1 MAWFRSLTDE
11 HIAPWLIALGLHPE
25 QARAW
30 SRAPGRALARVSED
44 RRTQYLLATQ
54 QGERLAEVRPELL
67 RDARR
72 GEALRPVVGDF
83 VAYELPDEDAA
94 ADRPVV
100 IEEVLPRLS
109 QFVRKRARQELRQQV
124 LSTNI
129 DRVFLVTALDAEF
142 NVRRIERYLALAHES
157 GAAPVVVLTKP
168 DLCDDVPA
176 RLAEAR
182 EVTGDVPVLVVEP
195 RTGAG
200 MDDVLELLEPGDT
213 AALLGSSG
221 VGKSTLINRLLGEE
235 RQLAGEVRKDGKGR
249 HTTTTR
255 QLRQLPS
262 GALVI
267 DTPGMREL
275 GLWDADE
282 GVRETFADVE
292 AVAADCRFRDCTHR
306 DEPGCA
312 VREAVQAGRLDLAR
326 VEALRKLREELR
338 DLDRDLARRKK
349 RSRRGKPRRR

>member
-1 MAWFRSLTDE
+1 MAWFRPVPDDSL
-11 HIAPWLIALGLHPE
+11 PSWLFALGLRLE
-25 QARAW
+25 QAEAW
-30 SRAPGRALARVSED
+30 SREPGRALARVSED
-44 RRTQYLLATQ
+44 RRTQYLLATEK
-54 QGERLAEVRPELL
+54 GERLAEVRPELL

-83 VAYELPDEDAA
+83 VAYAVPDEDSP
-94 ADRPVV
+94 ADRPLV
-100 IEEVLPRLS
+100 IEEVLPRRS
-109 QFVRKRARQELRQQV
+109 QFIRKRARQELRQQV

-129 DRVFLVTALDAEF
+129 DRVFLITALDAEF

-157 GAAPVVVLTKP
+157 GADPVVVLTKP

-182 EVTGDVPVLVVEP
+182 EVAGEAPVMVVEP
-195 RTGAG
+195 PTGAG
-200 MDDVLELLEPGDT
+200 MEKVLELLAPGDT

-235 RQLAGEVRKDGKGR
+235 RQLAGEVRRDGKGR

-275 GLWDADE
+275 GLWDADD
-282 GVRETFADVE
+282 GVRETFSDVE
-292 AVAADCRFRDCTHR
+292 AVAASCRFRDCTHR
-306 DEPGCA
+306 EEPGCA
-312 VREAVQAGRLDLAR
+312 VRAAVRAGTLDPAR

-338 DLDRDLARRKK
+338 DLDRDLARKKK